1 MLIFGQPGP
10 FLNVFCFGFILAIVV
25 FLGVLVLFIFFY
37 VAVWFG
43 FCLFLVVHVLESVV
57 SFFFP
62 LFRTSTLT
70 FKKQINPKP

>member
-1 MLIFGQPGP
+1 MLIFDQPGP
-10 FLNVFCFGFILAIVV
+10 FSEFFIFGFILAVVV

-57 SFFFP
+57 SFF
-62 LFRTSTLT
+62 LS
-70 FKKQINPKP
+70 IV